1 VLESTDGLASLESLV
16 RQYSRFVF
24 KVAYGVVRN
33 PHEAE
38 DVVQEVFL
46 RVHSKGVQGVKDM
59 RAWLATLAF
68 RIAIDRIRQPRAD
81 ELGELEPT
89 SEEPDAEQVA
99 VDRQRMS
106 FVQRLIAA
114 LPDDL
119 RHPLVLSAIGIV
131 SRNVKKRFTVVRT
144 DASSLSLY
152 RVSWCPILASIP
164 DQASG
169 VSYISRMIASIFAG
183 LLSSVRTVCS
193 DRSPGS
199 P

>member
-1 VLESTDGLASLESLV
+1 
-16 RQYSRFVF
+16 
-24 KVAYGVVRN
+24 
-33 PHEAE
+33 
-38 DVVQEVFL
+38 
-46 RVHSKGVQGVKDM
+46 M

-119 RHPLVLSAIGIV
+119 RHPLVLSAIEE
-131 SRNVKKRFTVVRT
+131 
-144 DASSLSLY
+144 
-152 RVSWCPILASIP
+152 
-164 DQASG
+164 
-169 VSYISRMIASIFAG
+169 
-183 LLSSVRTVCS
+183 LSSPQIAEVLGISEAAVRGRIFRARLILKDKLTAVTEKMS
-193 DRSPGS
+193 
-199 P
+199 

>member
-1 VLESTDGLASLESLV
+1 MPTQPISSTWMWQETSKVLESTDGLASLESLV

-46 RVHSKGVQGVKDM
+46 RLHSKGVQGVKDM

-81 ELGELEPT
+81 ELGTLEPT

-119 RHPLVLSAIGIV
+119 RHPLVLSAIEE
-131 SRNVKKRFTVVRT
+131 
-144 DASSLSLY
+144 
-152 RVSWCPILASIP
+152 
-164 DQASG
+164 
-169 VSYISRMIASIFAG
+169 
-183 LLSSVRTVCS
+183 LSSPQIAEVLGISEAAVRGRIFRARLILRDKLTAVTEKMS
-193 DRSPGS
+193 
-199 P
+199 